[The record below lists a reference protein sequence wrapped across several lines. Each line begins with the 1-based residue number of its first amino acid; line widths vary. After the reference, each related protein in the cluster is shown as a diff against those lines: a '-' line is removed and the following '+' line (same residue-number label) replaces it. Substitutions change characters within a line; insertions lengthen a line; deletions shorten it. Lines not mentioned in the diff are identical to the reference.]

1 MVAGIVLELISN
13 KLKFIVSAIT
23 GIIGVIFTILFV
35 PGAHHVVSCPLPL
48 RTLEGKAVYTGV
60 SFHS

>member
-23 GIIGVIFTILFV
+23 GIIGVIFTLMFV
-35 PGAHHVVSCPLPL
+35 PGGRALGC
-48 RTLEGKAVYTGV
+48 
-60 SFHS
+60 